1 MTPLD
6 AAPVLE
12 HPGEA
17 ADERLVVVPA
27 RLRSHEVELPA
38 GARLLEA
45 LGALL
50 DEIGASSAV
59 GELHGGELAA
69 FSYFVPD
76 VGAPGGPVA
85 DFSAP
90 RTCRGPARLVRGGL
104 TLGLRDG
111 AVFSH
116 SHARFVDA
124 EGVEAAG
131 HLVPDSVVL
140 GPGVTARVWA
150 DPEVVIEVQ
159 ADPETTMNLFV
170 PRRTS
175 VREAPDG
182 VPTGPTGPTGGAAGA
197 RSAVVCRVRPNVDLV
212 GAVERIVDEQGW
224 ASAEVVG
231 QIGSL
236 VGGRLRGPDG
246 TTIEV
251 DGPAT
256 EVMTIEGT
264 VEREAGRTTARLV
277 ATLVDRHGRVHTGG
291 LLPGLN
297 PVAMTF
303 ELALVAGGRTA

>member
-1 MTPLD
+1 MRPLD
-6 AAPVLE
+6 SAPVLD
-12 HPGEA
+12 HPGETA
-17 ADERLVVVPA
+17 GERLVVVPA
-27 RLRSHEVELPA
+27 RLRCHEVELPA

-45 LGALL
+45 LALLL
-50 DEIGASSAV
+50 DEIGAPSAV
-59 GELHGGELAA
+59 GELHGGELAS

-85 DFSAP
+85 DFSDP

-104 TLGLRDG
+104 TVGRRDG
-111 AVFSH
+111 VVFSH

-124 EGVEAAG
+124 DGVEAAG
-131 HLVPDSVVL
+131 HLIPGSVVL

-159 ADPETTMNLFV
+159 ADPETTMDLFV
-170 PRRTS
+170 PRHVSGPETPAGTS
-175 VREAPDG
+175 SGPAGEARP
-182 VPTGPTGPTGGAAGA
+182 
-197 RSAVVCRVRPNVDLV
+197 AVVCRVRPNVDLV
-212 GAVERIVDEQGW
+212 GAIELVASEQGW
-224 ASAEVVG
+224 ESAEVVG

-264 VEREAGRTTARLV
+264 VEREAGRMTARLV

-303 ELALVAGGRTA
+303 ELALVAGGRAA